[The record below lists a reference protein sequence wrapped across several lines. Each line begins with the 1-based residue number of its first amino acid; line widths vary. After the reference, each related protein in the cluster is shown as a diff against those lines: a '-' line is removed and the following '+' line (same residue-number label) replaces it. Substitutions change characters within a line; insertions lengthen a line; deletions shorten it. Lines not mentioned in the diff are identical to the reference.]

1 MLGMLKRHE
10 VEILLKA
17 GHPKTEVARVA
28 GVSLCSV
35 KRIAEE
41 TPVVHVDDAA
51 EREKRRIGRPSIVEH
66 FREIIVKILEEKSD
80 LPSLEILRRVREA
93 GYQGG
98 KTALYALVASVRP
111 KETKPLIRFDGLRA
125 RAQLEERSMW
135 ILSLAHLAEEADP
148 IGLCVL
154 TMLRKMGYSVLT
166 YYRFGCNVS
175 QHLISANKVRKLIVL
190 WASTLFSKTQ
200 LADRLRIS
208 RGTAHKYIAAFEGS
222 ALTSDELER
231 LSNAELLL
239 ALLRRS
245 PQTEPTRSGRYN
257 ALAAQ
262 LQRIH
267 SRMQAEPL
275 SLIDVWSE
283 YAAAAPTPY
292 KYSQFANRYSLWC
305 KERHLTKAAPS
316 SRLSIVVS
324 PNDLPTLRKWKFS
337 NNRQL
342 WERAVAILAMSNGN
356 NLASISRKIERS
368 PRTIKK
374 WCLMYTAE
382 GFDRLALPR
391 TKAQSMKSLDGL
403 KAKKDRLIKLIH
415 ESPRLHDINRA
426 SWSLNTLATVYE
438 RLYGASISKSSI
450 SEYFR
455 AAGYKFKKAK
465 TVLTSNDPE
474 YHTKVGV
481 ITQILSDL
489 KEDEAFFSIDEYGP
503 FAIKRKGGLK
513 RVGPGED
520 YVVPQYQKSKGW
532 LILTAALELS
542 RNQITHFYS
551 LKKNTEEMIK
561 MADLLRTKYRTCRTI
576 YLSWDA
582 ASWHISKKLF
592 SHLDVVNQQAIQDD
606 FPIVKPA
613 PLPAGAQF
621 LNVIES
627 VFSGMAKG
635 IIHNSDYPSAESAKD
650 AIDQYCKERNEFF
663 VRCPKRAGHKIWGHE
678 RVPSEFSE
686 ANNCKDPLYR

>member
-17 GHPKTEVARVA
+17 DHSKAEVARLA

-41 TPVVHVDDAA
+41 VPVVHVDDAA

-175 QHLISANKVRKLIVL
+175 QLLISANKVRKLIVL

-262 LQRIH
+262 LERIH

-374 WCLMYTAE
+374 WCLMYKAE
-382 GFDRLALPR
+382 GFDRPALPR

-582 ASWHISKKLF
+582 ASW
-592 SHLDVVNQQAIQDD
+592 
-606 FPIVKPA
+606 
-613 PLPAGAQF
+613 
-621 LNVIES
+621 
-627 VFSGMAKG
+627 
-635 IIHNSDYPSAESAKD
+635 
-650 AIDQYCKERNEFF
+650 
-663 VRCPKRAGHKIWGHE
+663 
-678 RVPSEFSE
+678 
-686 ANNCKDPLYR
+686 